1 MYDKEYS
8 DFTDTSSE
16 SSDVSDSSEA
26 SDDSSTESFYI
37 KDTCICKINVS
48 LKHVIKFESIKIK
61 FY

>member
-8 DFTDTSSE
+8 D
-16 SSDVSDSSEA
+16 
-26 SDDSSTESFYI
+26 SFYI